1 MNSTECD
8 VREYTS
14 AYRICSL
21 YSNAKINIVAS
32 LDYTVREVTLRYV
45 NRIVGHVTDVIV
57 KNKHFVD
64 IVYVYSFCK

>member
-8 VREYTS
+8 VREYNS

-32 LDYTVREVTLRYV
+32 LDYRVREVTLRYV
-45 NRIVGHVTDVIV
+45 SRIVGQ
-57 KNKHFVD
+57 
-64 IVYVYSFCK
+64 